1 MEERRLGLNGKKE
14 KNENGEESSDDSD
27 SFEDSVAFGSH
38 KKKIGNDVNDV
49 MVEIDYE
56 HPEIPQYD
64 ELAWN
69 FFLMPAII
77 YSGFGRMIIT
87 SERKKT
93 F

>member
-1 MEERRLGLNGKKE
+1 MEERRLGLQPQKKA
-14 KNENGEESSDDSD
+14 NAGEESSDDSD

-38 KKKIGNDVNDV
+38 KKKKGNDVNDI
-49 MVEIDYE
+49 MVEIEYE
-56 HPEIPQYD
+56 HPDIPQMD

-69 FFLMPAII
+69 FFLMPVII